1 MAIIKISDLPVLT
14 EVENSTM
21 IPVVATGHNRKMTV
35 GVLKEFIL
43 AGQLPVNDVVVVTDT
58 FVLSTQGKLYVLTAT
73 DIPTSIAFPVSPE
86 VGNRITIAN
95 FTGRSDVLVI
105 RSGSKIM
112 GLSED
117 FIIDKISTTVA
128 FCYINTGDGWIIL

>member
-1 MAIIKISDLPVLT
+1 MAIIKISELPSLT
-14 EVENSTM
+14 EIEDGTI
-21 IPVVATGHNRKMTV
+21 IPVVATGHSRKITV
-35 GVLKEFIL
+35 GVLKEFVL
-43 AGQLPVNDVVVVTDT
+43 AGQLPVNDVIVVADT
-58 FVLSTQGKLYVLTAT
+58 FVLATQGKLYVLTAT
-73 DIPTSIAFPVSPE
+73 DNTTSIALPVSPE

-112 GLSED
+112 GLAED